1 MNTKNPEN
9 FTARS
14 HQNEPTDLTRRS
26 VLGYAAAV
34 GSALALP
41 SSGAFAQDATPGIDA
56 ASKTIT
62 VGAFTPVTGP
72 VPFYGLISHGADAYF
87 KYLNDNGGIQGWKI
101 NYILKDDGYEPSR
114 SVAAARRL
122 VEDDKVFALV
132 ASIGTAQNIAVIPY
146 AKSVNIPVVSP
157 VGGSPKLV
165 AEPNFFPLLPDYA
178 LSGSASAEFAI
189 NDLKKKKVALL
200 WVNDEVGRGAKRG
213 IDLYLSSQKLE
224 TAVATSF
231 DYSTADFSPHVR
243 RAAEAN
249 ADVVILFG
257 SNANLAGA
265 LRAADKQGFKAEW
278 IAPFFTA
285 DPATYSL
292 AKSLLDGVYFSSWLL
307 PVDSDDESVQQY
319 RSALQKYYPRDP
331 IGIFGL
337 NGWTS
342 AALFRV
348 AFEKMLSAKAPL
360 TRESLVEAL
369 NSITNEKVG
378 GVKTVT
384 FSKEDH
390 RGIRQETIIQAKGG
404 KYVSIRDYTPYPD
417 VVFNANPG

>member
-1 MNTKNPEN
+1 MNTKDRENLPETSRTE
-9 FTARS
+9 FAA
-14 HQNEPTDLTRRS
+14 DVTRRS
-26 VLGYAAAV
+26 VLGYAAAAGAALIAP
-34 GSALALP
+34 GSAALAQE
-41 SSGAFAQDATPGIDA
+41 AAPGIDA

-62 VGAFTPVTGP
+62 IGAFTPVTGP

-114 SVAAARRL
+114 SVAVARRL
-122 VEDDKVFALV
+122 VEEDKIFALV

-165 AEPNFFPLLPDYA
+165 AEPNIFPLLPDYA
-178 LSGSASAEFAI
+178 LSGSASAEFAV
-189 NDLKKKKVALL
+189 NELKKKIALL

-231 DYSTADFSPHVR
+231 DYATTDFSPHVR

-257 SNANLAGA
+257 SNANLAAA
-265 LRAADKQGFKAEW
+265 LRAADKQEFKPQW

-285 DPATYSL
+285 DPATVSL
-292 AKSLLDGVYFSSWLL
+292 AKTLLDGVYFSPWLL
-307 PVDSDDESVQQY
+307 PVDSDDESVKQY
-319 RSALQKYYPRDP
+319 REALQKYYPRDP
-331 IGIFGL
+331 LGIFAL

-348 AFEKMLSAKAPL
+348 AFEKMLNAKVPL
-360 TRESLVEAL
+360 TRENLIQAL
-369 NSITNEKVG
+369 NSIKNEKVG

-384 FSKEDH
+384 FSKDDH
-390 RGIRQETIIQAKGG
+390 RGIRQETMIQAKGG
-404 KYVSIRDYTPYPD
+404 KFVSVRDYTPYPD